1 MFSKFI
7 LLPSLLSILSVVTTI
22 GETTNTVKVSR
33 TFKEVAKELVK
44 SEESDYSYVNDFYFS
59 GNQYFV
65 YQLTDGDGNYSG
77 YFVADSEQKVLSAYK
92 GSEYPDVDDLES
104 LSPIFATG
112 TDAIGIDDSYVSI
125 NAVSDT
131 SSSTIHETPGLNVD
145 LYTSHYDSF
154 SSAQYLTNCPTY
166 YNYSYG
172 PVDNGCAPTSATM
185 LVSFYDRYSNM
196 TNLID
201 GLLPLEHSDNKKAV
215 DKVIVEMAKY
225 MKTNTKSGTTR
236 ANQVSGLTNYLA
248 DKGYSNYRAYYL
260 TTFNE
265 YAEVIN
271 SKHNPAMLSI
281 KCIEDDGTDAGGHSV
296 LGIGVANVRYSGNFM
311 ITHYDWYYRRRGDYY
326 VASQYFEA
334 SIYIGRK

>member
-1 MFSKFI
+1 MFSKI
-7 LLPSLLSILSVVTTI
+7 VLLPTLLSILSVVTAF
-22 GETTNTVKVSR
+22 GETTNTVKVSKS
-33 TFKEVAKELVK
+33 FKEVAKELVK
-44 SEESDYSYVNDFYFS
+44 SEKSDYSFVNNFYFS
-59 GNQYFV
+59 GNQYSV

-77 YFVADSEQKVLSAYK
+77 HFVTDSEQKVLSAYK
-92 GSEYPDVDDLES
+92 GTEYPDVDDLES
-104 LSPIFATG
+104 LSPIFAKG
-112 TDAIGIDDSYVSI
+112 TEAIGIDDSYVNI

-131 SSSTIHETPGLNVD
+131 SSSTIHDTPELNVD

-154 SSAQYLTNCPTY
+154 SSYQYLTDCPSY

-172 PVDNGCAPTSATM
+172 PVEQGCAPTSATM
-185 LVSFYDRYSNM
+185 LISFYDRYSNM

-225 MKTNTKSGTTR
+225 MKTSTKSGTTR

-248 DKGYSNYRAYYL
+248 DKGYSNYCAYYL

-265 YAEVIN
+265 YAQVIN

-281 KCIEDDGTDAGGHSV
+281 KCIEDDGSDAGGHSV
-296 LGIGVANVRYSGNFM
+296 LGIGTANVRYSGNFM
-311 ITHYDWYYRRRGDYY
+311 ITHYDWYNERTGDYY

-334 SIYIGRK
+334 SIYIGVK